1 MYAHRFTAWFA
12 PLLAG
17 ALAPAAGPLAA
28 EPSPCA
34 APATDSGDAA
44 ACDLADR
51 LERQYTYP
59 AIGKRYAAALREGV
73 ASGRYAGSDK
83 EAIASAMTADLQAVA
98 TDGHLRV
105 RLRED
110 AKAPDAAATAPPRP
124 PFPILEE
131 ADWIAP
137 GIAYMRINEFPY
149 DRDVTGKVASFMSDH
164 ADARALIFDL
174 RTHHGGGVEQMDV
187 ILPWLFAEPTRLVTM
202 ETSWDVERELG
213 SPVDGVPSMRL
224 LDDKEMARREH
235 WVTPNADPRLR
246 DVKVYLLTGPRTA
259 SAAEHFALAMKRTGR
274 ATLVGG
280 ATRGANHF
288 GGQVDLPGGYF
299 AFLPVGRTF
308 DPDTGKDWE
317 NDGVAPDIAVEPALA
332 LERALID
339 FGVAPA
345 NAHALS
351 EAHKPTLPMERRK
364 PDT

>member
-1 MYAHRFTAWFA
+1 MYAHRFAAWFA

-17 ALAPAAGPLAA
+17 ALVPASASVAA

-34 APATDSGDAA
+34 APAAQSGEAA
-44 ACDLADR
+44 ACDLAGR
-51 LERQYTYP
+51 LERQYTFP
-59 AIGKRYAAALREGV
+59 EIGARYAAALRQGV
-73 ASGRYAGSDK
+73 ATGRYAGTDK
-83 EAIASAMTADLQAVA
+83 QAVAEAMTADLQAVA
-98 TDGHLRV
+98 PDGHLRV

-110 AKAPDAAATAPPRP
+110 AKATDTAAAPKE

-149 DRDVTGKVASFMSDH
+149 NEDITRSVAAFMADH

-187 ILPWLFAEPTRLVTM
+187 ILPWLFAEPTHLVTM

-224 LDDKEMARREH
+224 LDDKTMARREH
-235 WVTPNADPRLR
+235 WVTPNADTRLR
-246 DVKVYLLTGPRTA
+246 DAKVYLLTGPRTA

-288 GGQVDLPGGYF
+288 GGQADLPGGYY
-299 AFLPVGRTF
+299 AFVPVGRTF
-308 DPDTGKDWE
+308 DPDTGEDWE
-317 NDGVAPDIAVEPALA
+317 SDGVAPDIAVDPALA
-332 LERALID
+332 LERALTD
-339 FGVAPA
+339 FGIAPDK
-345 NAHALS
+345 AHALS
-351 EAHKPTLPMERRK
+351 EAHKPTLPLERSQ
-364 PDT
+364 P